1 MNENSLHQPTTMSP
15 NSLDHH
21 PIADRFPVLNGTR
34 FEELVAGGL
43 LAQAFLLPAWRERI
57 AKAARPVF
65 WVGLTA
71 FLLLCLGNFPA
82 LPHPV
87 NSLPLALGGYT
98 SVAVFAAALVAI
110 LLTSAERSPFRQL
123 FRNGFL
129 AFWGK
134 YSYAAYLVHMPMVFL
149 MLDVVSHYR
158 LLGWRAYS
166 LYLLLVFGATALVS
180 FCTWHLL
187 EKHFLNLK
195 RFFNYS

>member
-1 MNENSLHQPTTMSP
+1 M
-15 NSLDHH
+15 
-21 PIADRFPVLNGTR
+21 
-34 FEELVAGGL
+34 
-43 LAQAFLLPAWRERI
+43 
-57 AKAARPVF
+57 
-65 WVGLTA
+65 
-71 FLLLCLGNFPA
+71 
-82 LPHPV
+82 
-87 NSLPLALGGYT
+87 
-98 SVAVFAAALVAI
+98 
-110 LLTSAERSPFRQL
+110 LTSAERSPFRQL